1 MPEVVTKGYK
11 FVIIYYRNEILFN
24 IKFTKGKKY
33 SMTKSRRIKSISAVI
48 ALVLMLTSMLSVNA
62 AAKSLEYSASSSY
75 KSSSFYKNLSKVELT
90 GDQVTDL
97 VNVAKS
103 QVGYHEGALS
113 GYGSGSSNITEYGRW
128 YGNNGTYWCNVFV
141 SWCAYVAGV
150 PSNVFPKLSG
160 VGNAYYSTLPSV
172 GAECFRFSSSRSLEA
187 GDLIFSCTCSAS
199 YGCIDHVGLV
209 VDVDENTIYTVE
221 GNMSDT
227 VKACQYPASTGHSSY
242 YNARI
247 NYVARPQYENR
258 AEATDIELSEP
269 DGIVSYG
276 KNVYVIY
283 DTAVSYPTAVE
294 LSEEMGGSL
303 VTVDSEKELEAIASL
318 VESGSLDRYFI
329 NEAEEDGVFAINSDG
344 KVVSTKEYR
353 RNTGFICEIDSDK
366 AAPVN
371 AAAFNGRR
379 YEVYDINV
387 SFEQAKALAE
397 AKGGSLAVINNETE
411 AMMISLL
418 LKESDSYFT
427 GAQGTEKELIKVF
440 NGFAKNV
447 EFNEDDNTVVLL
459 NDGSRELS
467 VAEENEEI
475 TYGFIV
481 EYDDSEKHTLIY
493 DANGGENA
501 PIEKIAN
508 CGERV
513 NITDFVPVKG
523 NKTFLGWSYEPNSK
537 KVDVKSGARIKLAE
551 DTTLYAVW
559 G

>member
-1 MPEVVTKGYK
+1 
-11 FVIIYYRNEILFN
+11 
-24 IKFTKGKKY
+24 
-33 SMTKSRRIKSISAVI
+33 MTKSRRIKSISAVI

-160 VGNAYYSTLPSV
+160 VGNSYYSTLPSV
-172 GAECFRFSSSRSLEA
+172 GAECFRFSSSKSLEA

-209 VDVDENTIYTVE
+209 VDVDEDTIYTVE
-221 GNMSDT
+221 GNMSDE
-227 VKACQYPASTGHSSY
+227 VKACQYPASTGYSSY
-242 YNARI
+242 YKTRI

-258 AEATDIELSEP
+258 AEATDVELSEP
-269 DGIVSYG
+269 NGIVSYG

-283 DTAVSYPTAVE
+283 DTAVSYPTAVK

-303 VTVDSEKELEAIASL
+303 VTVDNDKELEAITSL
-318 VESGSLDRYFI
+318 VENGSLDRYFI

-371 AAAFNGRR
+371 AASFNGRR

-427 GAQGTEKELIKVF
+427 GAQGTEKELVKVF
-440 NGFAKNV
+440 NGFEKNV
-447 EFNEDDNTVVLL
+447 EFNEEDNNVVLL
-459 NDGSRELS
+459 NDGSRKLS
-467 VAEENEEI
+467 VAEENEEL

-501 PIEKIAN
+501 PIEKIAK

-537 KVDVKSGARIKLAE
+537 NVDVKSGARIKLAE

>member
-1 MPEVVTKGYK
+1 
-11 FVIIYYRNEILFN
+11 
-24 IKFTKGKKY
+24 
-33 SMTKSRRIKSISAVI
+33 MTKSRRIKSISAII
-48 ALVLMLTSMLSVNA
+48 ALVLVLTSMLSVNA

-75 KSSSFYKNLSKVELT
+75 RSSSFYKNLSNVELT

-141 SWCAYVAGV
+141 SWCAYVAGI

-209 VDVDENTIYTVE
+209 VGVEGNTIYTVE

-227 VKACQYPASTGHSSY
+227 VMACQYPASTGYASR

-258 AEATDIELSEP
+258 AEATDVELSSP
-269 DGIVSYG
+269 NGIVAYD
-276 KNVYVIY
+276 KNIYVIY
-283 DTAVSYPTAVE
+283 DTAVSYPTAVT
-294 LSEEMGGSL
+294 LCEEMGGSL
-303 VTVDSEKELEAIASL
+303 AAIDSEKELEAVAQL
-318 VESGSLDRYFI
+318 VKDGSLDRYFI
-329 NEAEEDGVFAINSDG
+329 NETEDDGIYAINSNG
-344 KVVSTKEYR
+344 KVVTTKEYR
-353 RNTGFICEIDSDK
+353 RSTGFICEINSDK
-366 AAPVN
+366 ATPVN

-379 YEVYDINV
+379 YEVFDINV
-387 SFEQAKALAE
+387 SYEQAKALAE
-397 AKGGSLAVINNETE
+397 AKGGSLAVVNNKTE
-411 AMMISLL
+411 AMMLSLL
-418 LKESDSYFT
+418 LKESDCYFT
-427 GAQGTEKELIKVF
+427 GAQGTEKELVSVF
-440 NGFAKNV
+440 NGFTKGA
-447 EFNEDDNTVVLL
+447 EFNKEENTAVLL
-459 NDGSRELS
+459 NDGSHKLS
-467 VAEENEEI
+467 VAEENEEV
-475 TYGFIV
+475 TYGFII
-481 EYDDSEKHTLIY
+481 EYDDSVKRTLIY

-508 CGERV
+508 HGERV
-513 NITDFVPVKG
+513 NVTDFVPVKG
-523 NKTFLGWSYEPNSK
+523 NKTFLGWSYTENSK
-537 KVDVKSGARIKLAE
+537 TVDVKSGARIKLTK

>member
-1 MPEVVTKGYK
+1 
-11 FVIIYYRNEILFN
+11 
-24 IKFTKGKKY
+24 
-33 SMTKSRRIKSISAVI
+33 MTKSRRIKSISAVI

-97 VNVAKS
+97 VNVARS

-141 SWCAYVAGV
+141 SWCAYVAGI

-172 GAECFRFSSSRSLEA
+172 DAECFKFSSSRSLEA

-227 VKACQYPASTGHSSY
+227 VKACQYPASTGYSSY

-258 AEATDIELSEP
+258 AEVADIQLSEP
-269 DGIVSYG
+269 DGVVSYG

-283 DTAVSYPTAVE
+283 DTAVSYPAALE
-294 LSEEMGGSL
+294 LSKDMGGSL
-303 VTVDSEKELEAIASL
+303 VTVDSVKELEVISGL
-318 VESGSLDRYFI
+318 VENGSLDRYFI
-329 NEAEEDGVFAINSDG
+329 NEAEEDGVYAINSAG
-344 KVVSTKEYR
+344 KVVETKEYR
-353 RNTGFICEIDSDK
+353 RNTGFICEIESDK
-366 AAPVN
+366 ATPVN

-379 YEVYDINV
+379 YEVFDIDV
-387 SFEQAKALAE
+387 SYEQAKALAE

-427 GAQGTEKELIKVF
+427 GAQGTEKELVKVF
-440 NGFAKNV
+440 DGFVKNV
-447 EFNEDDNTVVLL
+447 EFKEDNTVVLL
-459 NDGSRELS
+459 NDGSRKLS
-467 VAEENEEI
+467 VAEENKEAA
-475 TYGFIV
+475 YGFIV

-501 PIEKIAN
+501 PIEKIAK

-513 NITDFVPVKG
+513 SVTDFVPEKG
-523 NKTFLGWSYEPNSK
+523 NKTFLGWSYSKDAK
-537 KVDVKSGARIKLAE
+537 KVDVKSGSRIKLTE